1 MGWVKLLTHEA
12 EFELGNIA
20 EDLHEEL
27 FLERSFLE
35 MVQKRKSTIIRKQ
48 QIIEAARKLII
59 KKGSEHLTVRSIAKE
74 VNITEAAI
82 YRHFRSKREILSF
95 LMSYISETMLEEID
109 KRPLDGNVSLEAVDY
124 VLGKHLSEI
133 EQRMGMSF
141 QVIAEILSL
150 GDKKLNK
157 EVYESINKYLDRL
170 KGILLEAARAGHV
183 KKNLDFDASALL
195 CFGAI
200 QGLVN
205 VWALS
210 NYSFDLTEKYKSL
223 WSVLRRALAGRA

>member
-1 MGWVKLLTHEA
+1 MM
-12 EFELGNIA
+12 
-20 EDLHEEL
+20 
-27 FLERSFLE
+27 R
-35 MVQKRKSTIIRKQ
+35 KRKSTAVRKQ

-82 YRHFRSKREILSF
+82 YRHFKSKREILSF
-95 LMSYISETMLEEID
+95 LMNYISETMLEEVD
-109 KRPLDGNVSLEAVDY
+109 KRPLTRTRSLEAIEY
-124 VLGKHLSEI
+124 VLEKHLSEI
-133 EQRMGMSF
+133 EQRRGMSF

-150 GDKKLNK
+150 GDKKLNR
-157 EVYESINKYLDRL
+157 EVYESLNRYLDRL
-170 KGILLEAARAGHV
+170 KGLFSDAVRSGEVRE
-183 KKNLDFDASALL
+183 NLDLDASAML

-210 NYSFDLTEKYKSL
+210 NYTFDLTEKYKSV
-223 WSVLRRALAGRA
+223 WRVLHQAIAKT